1 MDSFTLDFAG
11 IGAARSGTTW
21 IAACLAAH
29 PKICLSKP
37 KELHFFCNKTL
48 TSHSNLEL
56 GESWYRNRFS
66 HCKKGSVKGEIS
78 TSYLHDPD
86 APQRLSNRFPHV
98 KLIATLRNPIDALYS
113 HYHHSQR
120 IYKLPPTFEQFIEE
134 RPEFIAYYR
143 YSPQIKRY
151 LSLFPASQLHFI
163 LFDDIL
169 KNPTDVLINL
179 FTFLGIDTGFTPPDT
194 FNKLN
199 DDNSPRSPI
208 LRTALHQTKRIL
220 DTIPAIRKLYKHL
233 GIERLGARIIALN
246 SCKKQIPSMNPD
258 TRKYLTD
265 LYTAETQEV
274 EKLIG
279 KDTSAWHIINET

>member
-29 PKICLSKP
+29 PNICLSKP
-37 KELHFFCNKTL
+37 KELHFFCNNTL
-48 TSHSNLEL
+48 TSYSNLEL
-56 GESWYRNRFS
+56 GESWYINRFS
-66 HCKKGSVKGEIS
+66 HCKNDALKGEIS
-78 TSYLHDPD
+78 TSYLHDLD
-86 APQRLSNRFPHV
+86 APQRLKNHFPHI
-98 KLIATLRNPIDALYS
+98 KLIATLRNPTDALYS
-113 HYHHSQR
+113 HYYHSQR

-134 RPEFIAYYR
+134 HPEFIEYYR
-143 YSPQIKRY
+143 YPLQIERY

-163 LFDDIL
+163 LFNEIL

-179 FTFLGIDTGFTPPDT
+179 FKFLGINTGFTPPDT

-199 DDNSPRSPI
+199 SDNSPRSTL
-208 LRTALHQTKRIL
+208 LRTTLHQTKRIL
-220 DTIPAIRKLYKHL
+220 DSIPTVRKLYKHL
-233 GIERLGARIIALN
+233 GIERLGSRIITLN
-246 SCKKQIPSMNPD
+246 SCKKRIPPMHLD
-258 TRKYLTD
+258 IKRKLTD
-265 LYTAETQEV
+265 LYATETQEV